1 MKWGTDGPFL
11 RESVVTLR
19 VHRAVGAPE
28 CSDVPAGIGN
38 ALDFPSGDA
47 SGRGPEGI
55 SGLGVSASR
64 PMWPL
69 ARPPHARRHSDQA
82 RVFVAVA
89 EGQGGAPSRRVVT
102 RSAVDESRCA
112 AGPA

>member
-38 ALDFPSGDA
+38 ALDFP
-47 SGRGPEGI
+47 RGTPQAVARK
-55 SGLGVSASR
+55 VSAGWECRRQGLCGPSLAL
-64 PMWPL
+64 PTLVGTAIKLAFLWPSPT
-69 ARPPHARRHSDQA
+69 ARAGHLHVGLLREAR
-82 RVFVAVA
+82 
-89 EGQGGAPSRRVVT
+89 
-102 RSAVDESRCA
+102 
-112 AGPA
+112 